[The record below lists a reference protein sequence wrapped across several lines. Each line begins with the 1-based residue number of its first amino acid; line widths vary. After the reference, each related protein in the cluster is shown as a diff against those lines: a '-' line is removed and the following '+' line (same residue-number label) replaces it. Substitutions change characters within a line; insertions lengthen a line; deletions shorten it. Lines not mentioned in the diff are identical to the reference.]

1 MFGVQ
6 MGPQG
11 SLVQVMFAERQ
22 VEPQMI
28 LFLMV
33 QGLQV
38 LPVQELFVGEKMRP
52 SLVQALL
59 FPALDPVP

>member
-1 MFGVQ
+1 VQ

-28 LFLMV
+28 SFLLV

-38 LPVQELFVGEKMRP
+38 LPVQELFARERMRP

>member
-1 MFGVQ
+1 M
-6 MGPQG
+6 
-11 SLVQVMFAERQ
+11 QVMFAERQ
-22 VEPQMI
+22 VEHQMI

-38 LPVQELFVGEKMRP
+38 LPVQEMFAGEKMRP

-59 FPALDPVP
+59 FAALDPVP